1 MERRYKRGSSRSAG
15 GTSMGSDHTPPQDP
29 REKVKDCCRKIIAFM
44 CTQLSVGALVFG
56 YTLVGAVSFMHIE
69 KGGENVKLKEVTKL
83 RGVYSHKLYQVAEM
97 CNIFEKRVFIRE
109 ADYVLKEYQ
118 NLVVEV
124 FRHGYDERKMSD
136 VWTFPAALMYSLS
149 IITMIG
155 YGNMVPKTA
164 YGKLATVIYAL
175 FGIPLYILYFL
186 NVGDAL
192 AEGFRWIYRW
202 MYKCGTES
210 GNDVTESTKRIIVP
224 STACL
229 WVIAAYVLTGAVMF
243 GAWERWDFLDSIYFC
258 VTSLCKLGFGDFVP
272 GANIYAEA
280 GSHNG
285 NQTKL
290 MINFVYILFGLGLV
304 AMCYN
309 LMREEIR
316 EKLKEFKEDF
326 AQCLEDTRL
335 KVITTCNHV
344 RGTEEV
350 YY

>member
-1 MERRYKRGSSRSAG
+1 
-15 GTSMGSDHTPPQDP
+15 
-29 REKVKDCCRKIIAFM
+29 
-44 CTQLSVGALVFG
+44 
-56 YTLVGAVSFMHIE
+56 MHIE

-192 AEGFRWIYRW
+192 AEGFRWIYR
-202 MYKCGTES
+202 
-210 GNDVTESTKRIIVP
+210 
-224 STACL
+224 
-229 WVIAAYVLTGAVMF
+229 
-243 GAWERWDFLDSIYFC
+243 
-258 VTSLCKLGFGDFVP
+258 
-272 GANIYAEA
+272 
-280 GSHNG
+280 
-285 NQTKL
+285 
-290 MINFVYILFGLGLV
+290 
-304 AMCYN
+304 
-309 LMREEIR
+309 
-316 EKLKEFKEDF
+316 
-326 AQCLEDTRL
+326 
-335 KVITTCNHV
+335 
-344 RGTEEV
+344 
-350 YY
+350 